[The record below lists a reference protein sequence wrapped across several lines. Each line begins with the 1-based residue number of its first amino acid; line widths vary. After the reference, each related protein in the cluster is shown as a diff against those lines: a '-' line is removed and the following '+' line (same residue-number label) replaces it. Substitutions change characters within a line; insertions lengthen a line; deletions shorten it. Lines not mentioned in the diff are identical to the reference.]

1 MSSSWFPFTFTLP
14 SLQNITPSLSI
25 QRRFVSFILKRSLG
39 HLLKPGQL
47 DINQIDAQIG
57 SGSVEIKDLLLD
69 ESV

>member
-1 MSSSWFPFTFTLP
+1 MSSSWFPFTFTLS

-39 HLLKPGQL
+39 HFLKPGQL